1 MRKPQAFFGRP
12 KANEVDDKKH
22 GREKEGANGQKEKK
36 QEENRSMDQM
46 DPLSGEKGAKVACR
60 SRALARARKEAEA
73 LYQRDALR
81 RRV

>member
-36 QEENRSMDQM
+36 QEE
-46 DPLSGEKGAKVACR
+46 K
-60 SRALARARKEAEA
+60 
-73 LYQRDALR
+73 
-81 RRV
+81 